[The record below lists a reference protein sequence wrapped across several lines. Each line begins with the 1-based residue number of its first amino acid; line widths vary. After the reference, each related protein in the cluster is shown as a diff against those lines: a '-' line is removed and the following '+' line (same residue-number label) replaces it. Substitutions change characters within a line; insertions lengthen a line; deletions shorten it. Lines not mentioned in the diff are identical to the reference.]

1 MLPRTLRTLSRTGGR
16 IITVGAMAEAQTTF
30 LRATPAL
37 PGMVAATV
45 GYHATGRRPDVH
57 RGLPSPYLTFILSL
71 DEPITTGH
79 SPEHL
84 DSPAAHRNDVL
95 VAGLHTA
102 PAYVHQP
109 AHEAG
114 VQLAVHPLA
123 ARQLFGVPARELD
136 LLTIEGADLLGP
148 GVNRLRERLLEEPS
162 WHRRFS
168 LLATYLRERAVA
180 AAPSGGPG
188 GRAQVR
194 PELIEAWRWL
204 ARRRGSGTVS
214 ALAEHVALSPR
225 QLRTLF
231 AHELGL
237 GPKGLGR
244 LMRFQHAS
252 GQIAAGVRTGHEQP
266 LAQVAHQCG
275 YFDQPHLVR
284 EFRDLAG
291 VPPSGWLAEER
302 RNIQAGGHRNG
313 PE

>member
-1 MLPRTLRTLSRTGGR
+1 M
-16 IITVGAMAEAQTTF
+16 VEAQTTF

-37 PGMVAATV
+37 PGLVAATV
-45 GYHATGRRPDVH
+45 GYHSAGRHPGVH

-71 DEPITTGH
+71 DAPITTGH

-102 PAYVHQP
+102 PAYVRQP

-114 VQLAVHPLA
+114 IQLAVHPLA
-123 ARQLFGVPARELD
+123 ARALFGVPARELD

-148 GVNRLRERLLEEPS
+148 AVDHLRERLLEEPD
-162 WHRRFS
+162 WQRRFA
-168 LLATYLRERAVA
+168 LVEAYLRRRAERA
-180 AAPSGGPG
+180 
-188 GRAQVR
+188 GRAVR
-194 PELIEAWRWL
+194 PELTAAWRWL
-204 ARRRGSGTVS
+204 AGRRGAGTVGG
-214 ALAEHVALSPR
+214 LAEHVALSAR

-231 AHELGL
+231 DRELGL
-237 GPKGLGR
+237 GPKGVAR

-252 GQIAAGVRTGHEQP
+252 AQIATGVRTGHARS
-266 LAQVAHQCG
+266 LAQVAQQCG
-275 YFDQPHLVR
+275 YYDQPHLVR
-284 EFRDLAG
+284 EFHHLAG
-291 VPPSGWLAEER
+291 IAPSGWVAEER